1 MPTMEISGSNPSLQ
15 TEALLR
21 AYADNLKRAGMLL
34 ERMGRR

>member
-1 MPTMEISGSNPSLQ
+1 MPAVEISSSNPSIQ